1 DEPRANR
8 EEQIFSPVLSDA
20 PLLAERGGAE
30 RHVAAAPR
38 AAMQVEGGDNTSPG
52 RVARDCGI
60 PFPLRSTESSTAT
73 AVDASRRKARSSVA
87 RGPGDD
93 PAASRDVPPRP
104 HAPANQEEGPW
115 VKRRRPSTAAWEATT
130 RSVRWRTI
138 CCPGSG
144 RSAARPLLGAPRGR
158 RHR

>member
-1 DEPRANR
+1 MRSRASSRRGGPSADGSVGTTKGVPTRRSAISARASIGSAKFNAWLDGGGALQPFPGLSQLRPQARDEPRANR

-73 AVDASRRKARSSVA
+73 AVDASRRKAR
-87 RGPGDD
+87 
-93 PAASRDVPPRP
+93 
-104 HAPANQEEGPW
+104 
-115 VKRRRPSTAAWEATT
+115 
-130 RSVRWRTI
+130 
-138 CCPGSG
+138 
-144 RSAARPLLGAPRGR
+144 
-158 RHR
+158 